1 MEKITI
7 SEATFSLEAGKG
19 LADYLGRVG
28 AKELL

>member
-1 MEKITI
+1 MQKITVSDI
-7 SEATFSLEAGKG
+7 TFSLEAGKG